1 MTNKEREEWI
11 EEAIKILKQTGKL
24 QRRYK
29 KLMLK
34 INKAKAFNLSEN
46 AATKLILSQN
56 YQAAVINE
64 MYCEVFDHMDDKEVE
79 RAFKAFQRE
88 VKG

>member
-64 MYCEVFDHMDDKEVE
+64 MFCEVFDHMDDKEVE